1 VENNWRRLN
10 IGSYIADWSTGLALE
25 KSEEIGCRYIILET
39 RENKVDFYGKCGFQR
54 GASLDGDKLVWM
66 YKKIAFE

>member
-1 VENNWRRLN
+1 LASLEYRFVYSRLVY
-10 IGSYIADWSTGLALE
+10 SFALE

-54 GASLDGDKLVWM
+54 GASLDGDKFVWM